1 MVRKISKRRR
11 AREARDSGWR
21 RGPVGQRV
29 KEGTGMAEAPVATPA
44 RLLLL
49 LLGQQGHK
57 AMGARM
63 RRQKRGGAPVAQ
75 GQEQRRHPDGLS
87 GWTRGG
93 GDGEDREALDRARWR
108 ARGSG
113 GCRWRAM
120 VGEGWIPR
128 GIWWSGGAAG
138 RMGQVPRF

>member
-1 MVRKISKRRR
+1 MVRRISKRRHMR
-11 AREARDSGWR
+11 GERDSGCR
-21 RGPVGQRV
+21 RGPAGQRV
-29 KEGTGMAEAPVATPA
+29 EEGTGMAEAPVATPA
-44 RLLLL
+44 RSMLL

-57 AMGARM
+57 AMGVRTG
-63 RRQKRGGAPVAQ
+63 RQKRGGAPLAQ

-108 ARGSG
+108 ARGSR

-120 VGEGWIPR
+120 VGEGWIPM
-128 GIWWSGGAAG
+128 GIWWSGGVAG
-138 RMGQVPRF
+138 RMGQVT